1 MGPLSLDYYADGRR
15 FEVLTNKKDCEFSG
29 ELSDYNGSCS
39 RARELPGAATLSVLA
54 RFYQHH

>member
-29 ELSDYNGSCS
+29 ELSDYNGSS
-39 RARELPGAATLSVLA
+39 ELARELQHAVALSVLA